1 MRWDPQTYRQFSD
14 ERNRPFFDLV
24 IQIRADSPR
33 LVVDLGCGPGDLTAT
48 LADRWPGAEV
58 RGIDSSPEMITRAKP
73 LERDRLRFTVG
84 DVADWRMTP
93 DVDVL
98 VSNAV
103 LHWVPGHQEMIAR
116 WAEAA
121 SPGTWIGWQ
130 VPGNFGAPSH
140 VLMRELAGSAK
151 WADRLGGVLRHRE
164 AVSEPAEDL
173 ALLGR
178 AGFRADAWETT
189 YLHVL
194 RGPDAVLNWVRG
206 TALRPVLG
214 ALDPAG
220 AGAFEAEYAVLL
232 REAYPETDQG
242 TIFPF
247 RRIFC
252 VGEKA

>member
-1 MRWDPQTYRQFSD
+1 MRWDPQIYGKFGD
-14 ERNRPFFDLV
+14 ERNRPFFDLLAQV
-24 IQIRADSPR
+24 RAESPR
-33 LVVDLGCGPGDLTAT
+33 LVVDLGCGAGELTAT
-48 LADRWPGAEV
+48 LADRWPGATV
-58 RGIDSSPEMITRAKP
+58 RGIDSSPEMITRARP
-73 LERDRLRFTVG
+73 LEGDHLTFAVG
-84 DVADWRMTP
+84 DVAEWRMTP
-93 DVDVL
+93 EVDVL

-103 LHWVPGHQEMIAR
+103 LQWVPGHEEMIAR

-140 VLMRELAGSAK
+140 ALMRELAGSAK
-151 WADRLGGVLRHRE
+151 WSGKLGGVLRHRD
-164 AVSEPAEDL
+164 AVSEPAEYL
-173 ALLGR
+173 ALLAR

-194 RGPDAVLNWVRG
+194 QGPDPVLNWVRG

-214 ALDPAG
+214 ALDPAD
-220 AGAFEAEYAVLL
+220 AAAFETKYAALL

-252 VGEKA
+252 VGEKR

>member
-1 MRWDPQTYRQFSD
+1 
-14 ERNRPFFDLV
+14 
-24 IQIRADSPR
+24 
-33 LVVDLGCGPGDLTAT
+33 
-48 LADRWPGAEV
+48 
-58 RGIDSSPEMITRAKP
+58 
-73 LERDRLRFTVG
+73 
-84 DVADWRMTP
+84 MTP

-164 AVSEPAEDL
+164 AVSEPAEYL

-252 VGEKA
+252 VGEKAYGMWLGAGVTPGNPGGRPTRNVARWASPSRPSFAMPIDESKAPMR